1 MMTLSEVAEKFEV
14 SVPAMLGYV
23 RRNLDEINSDGQ
35 HAYKHKGD
43 WQFDEV
49 AVERITKMRE
59 AKKAELWGNKVKLQK
74 LTQAQKLDFENL
86 QNDCGRMEEKISVL
100 ETQLKNLQAAVA
112 QKSTLP
118 VDVRAK
124 SADDVKRDA
133 RISKLETDFTDIANV
148 VSREVSKE
156 FANQFNLN
164 FGKQL
169 EDKWNDLHKD
179 LHKKLEEDI
188 QALKEGKLNN
198 SLFEEKL
205 DEFFGKKFE
214 DEMAKRKSTPP
225 KWFWMLLVVQII
237 LFLVLWL
244 KN

>member
-35 HAYKHKGD
+35 HAYKYKGD

-100 ETQLKNLQAAVA
+100 ETQLKNLQAAEA

-133 RISKLETDFTDIANV
+133 RISKLETDFTDITQRI
-148 VSREVSKE
+148 SREVAEK
-156 FANQFNLN
+156 FAEKFNLN
-164 FGKQL
+164 FWQQVEGKW
-169 EDKWNDLHKD
+169 DD

-205 DEFFGKKFE
+205 DEFFGRKFE
-214 DEMAKRKSTPP
+214 EEMAKRKNSPP
-225 KWFWMLLVVQII
+225 KWFWILLLVQII

>member
-1 MMTLSEVAEKFEV
+1 MTLSEVAEKFEV

-35 HAYKHKGD
+35 HAYKYKGD

-49 AVERITKMRE
+49 AIERIAKMRE
-59 AKKAELWGNKVKLQK
+59 AKKAELWSNKVKLQK

-86 QNDCGRMEEKISVL
+86 QNDCGRMEEKVSAL
-100 ETQLKNLQAAVA
+100 ETQLKNFQNVVVL
-112 QKSTLP
+112 KSDLP

-133 RISKLETDFTDIANV
+133 RISKLETDFTDITQRI
-148 VSREVSKE
+148 SREVAEK
-156 FANQFNLN
+156 FAEKFNLN
-164 FGKQL
+164 FWQQVEGKW
-169 EDKWNDLHKD
+169 DD

-205 DEFFGKKFE
+205 DEFFGRKFE
-214 DEMAKRKSTPP
+214 EEMAKRKNEPP

>member
-1 MMTLSEVAEKFEV
+1 MMTLSEVAKQFEV

-35 HAYKHKGD
+35 HAYKYKGD

-59 AKKAELWGNKVKLQK
+59 AKKAELWSNKVKLQK

-86 QNDCGRMEEKISVL
+86 QNDCGRMEEKISAL
-100 ETQLKNLQAAVA
+100 ETQLKNLQNVVVL
-112 QKSTLP
+112 KSDLP

-124 SADDVKRDA
+124 SADDVKRDT

-179 LHKKLEEDI
+179 LHKKLAEDI
-188 QALKEGKLNN
+188 QALKEGKLTTL
-198 SLFEEKL
+198 LFEEKL
-205 DEFFGKKFE
+205 DEFFGRKFE
-214 DEMAKRKSTPP
+214 EEMAKRKNEPP